1 VLAASV
7 QDLSSGPSI
16 HGKKFSTPGVT
27 RSFAGLR
34 GDLSPGTFHSHRP
47 LHINKNKINL
57 NKLKS
62 HKEQFQAGGPS
73 CFGSFDWE
81 TTIGGQSCAH
91 WRPATLRS

>member
-1 VLAASV
+1 MLAVSV

-16 HGKKFSTPGVT
+16 HVKKFSTPGLT

-34 GDLSPGTFHSHRP
+34 GDLSAGTFHSHRP

-62 HKEQFQAGGPS
+62 HEEQFQPGGHS
-73 CFGSFDWE
+73 CFGSL
-81 TTIGGQSCAH
+81 TG
-91 WRPATLRS
+91 R